1 MQLLGSALLVGFL
14 PLVSS
19 LGQKQIISFKSD
31 GDETFQ
37 LAGGDVSNGQIL
49 VDKDEYWGVIR
60 AAGDL
65 AIDFGRV
72 TKNNL
77 SLSNGEEG
85 AEPALFKYDPADV
98 SNNTIVSISIKTW
111 REHGSDPWT
120 V

>member
-1 MQLLGSALLVGFL
+1 MKFLNGFALAACL

-19 LGQKQIISFKSD
+19 IGQKQIISFESD

-37 LAGGDVSNGQIL
+37 LAGGDVSNGQIR
-49 VDKDEYWGVIR
+49 VSDNEYWGVIR

-77 SLSNGEEG
+77 TVSNGKDG
-85 AEPALFKYDPADV
+85 ADPAELKYDPVDV
-98 SNNTIVSISIKTW
+98 SNNTIVSPISV
-111 REHGSDPWT
+111 S
-120 V
+120 